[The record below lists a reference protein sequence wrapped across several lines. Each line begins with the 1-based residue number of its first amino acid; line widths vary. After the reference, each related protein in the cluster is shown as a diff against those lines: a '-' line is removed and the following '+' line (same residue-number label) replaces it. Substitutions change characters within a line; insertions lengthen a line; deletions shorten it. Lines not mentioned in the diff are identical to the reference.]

1 MMMTRIV
8 RATVWGGMLAA
19 SLALAACGSQPTAG
33 YNGTQFAA
41 RLWSGSEVPA
51 NPSPATGNLS
61 ASFNKATS
69 TLNWSIRYDG
79 LSGPVTAAHFHGP
92 AGPGMNAG
100 PTVPIPNDK
109 LASPITG
116 SAVLTP
122 QQAADLL
129 AGRWYFNVHTAANP
143 GGEIRGQVI
152 AQM

>member
-1 MMMTRIV
+1 MTSRISQAALWAAV
-8 RATVWGGMLAA
+8 LAA
-19 SLALAACGSQPTAG
+19 TLGFTACSSQRTAG

-41 RLWSGSEVPA
+41 RLWGGSEVPA
-51 NPSPATGNLS
+51 NASPATGTLS
-61 ASFNKATS
+61 ASFSKATS
-69 TLNWSIRYDG
+69 TLNWTITYSG
-79 LSGPVTAAHFHGP
+79 LTGPATAAHFHGP

-100 PTVPIPNDK
+100 PTVPIPDAS

-122 QQAADLL
+122 QQVADLQ
-129 AGRWYFNVHTAANP
+129 AGRWYFNIHTAANP